1 MTNIETYKQFIEG
14 YTAGIRRIGP
24 QRPLP
29 GPGRPGKPIGP
40 KPKPKPKPEKDKP
53 IFGDKVNERGGGVQ
67 EDDFDAARRYVK
79 ELADYLEIP
88 EKDLAD
94 IIYNGW
100 MNLKPEEGEET
111 IIHDTETG
119 EERTRTG
126 LGNDEKLYS
135 LMYSYGLI

>member
-53 IFGDKVNERGGGVQ
+53 IFGDKVNEGK
-67 EDDFDAARRYVK
+67 DFGEVDHNQAMFYL
-79 ELADYLEIP
+79 EGLANYLEIP